1 MSITVADYAVLSDTP
16 VVLETGQDWNTAGFI
31 APEHF
36 VEGTNLARAILT
48 FNITALPDPPFAP
61 GVDMSITHFGNEP
74 QEIFRTFLFSGPST
88 STISETF
95 PATNFSTLVRSPFH
109 FQVTRGKVSIS
120 DIVLWYQ
127 LRLPESA
134 GRRANP

>member
-1 MSITVADYAVLSDTP
+1 MSITVADYAVLRDTSI
-16 VVLETGQDWNTAGFI
+16 VLETGEDWNTPGFI
-31 APEHF
+31 APENF

-61 GVDMSITHFGNEP
+61 GVDMTITHFGVEP
-74 QEIFRTFLFSGPST
+74 QEVFRTFLFSGPST
-88 STISETF
+88 ATISETF
-95 PATNFSTLVRSPFH
+95 PATNFSTLVRTPFH

-127 LRLPESA
+127 LRLPGSA
-134 GRRANP
+134 ATRTNG